1 MTVDGD
7 KIVNLF
13 VFLKKVACK
22 FVLRILNFSL
32 FWQPKIPLSVKEER
46 TVCSFNSV

>member
-7 KIVNLF
+7 KIANLF

-22 FVLRILNFSL
+22 FVLRILIFSL
-32 FWQPKIPLSVKEER
+32 YFDNLKFLWV
-46 TVCSFNSV
+46 